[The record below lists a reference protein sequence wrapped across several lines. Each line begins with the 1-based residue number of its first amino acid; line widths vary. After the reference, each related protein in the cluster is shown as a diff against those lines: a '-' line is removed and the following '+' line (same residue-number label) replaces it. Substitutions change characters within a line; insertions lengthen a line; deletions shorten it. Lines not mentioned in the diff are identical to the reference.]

1 MMQPCLEDH
10 AMVRAGDLKR
20 RLAAILAGDAVAYSR
35 LMAQDEHAT
44 VAALDVAR
52 SLFREQIDAN
62 HGRVIDMAGDSV
74 LAVFETA
81 TGAVTAALAIQQA
94 INAGALERAPN
105 ARMVF
110 RIGLHLGEVIEKA
123 DGTVYGDGVNVA
135 ARLQTLAPAGG
146 ITVSDVLHGLV
157 HGRVDADYVDLGAQ
171 HLKNIARPVQ
181 VYAITVEGVVPLPEP
196 VQRAA
201 SAAATTTAMAP
212 SHTRPTPDADTDA
225 ATTSAKTA
233 RAATLFIG
241 RRQELAGLTTAL
253 ATARGGNGQVV
264 VLAGS
269 GGIGK
274 TRLAQQLA
282 AQAEA
287 DGVPVLWGRCLEE
300 PGAPPYWPWRQLI
313 RSYLR
318 NSGDT
323 DPARTFGSALVDIAG
338 IVPELADHIAVPSP
352 DTDTLDN
359 AQSRFRLFDAV
370 VGFLRRAAQR
380 APLLLVFEDLHWADA
395 TSLRLLAFL
404 ASELDD
410 CALLVLGTYRD
421 TELSRAHP
429 LVDTLAELARSP
441 AFGRIALGGL
451 SGAETEAFMSATIG
465 HTADAHLASALHAR
479 TEGHPLF
486 LEETLR
492 LIVDGG
498 MPAPDAPAASFPL
511 APLQVPTGVR
521 EAIGKRLN
529 RLSATTAR
537 LLSKAACIGRRF
549 DTDILTRLESERS
562 EDEVLQALEEAVGSH
577 LIEPVPESHDF
588 RFSHAL
594 IRETLYDEMLA
605 LRGSRLHLRIGELL
619 EAQHGQADGQVLPQ
633 LAYHFGAAG
642 TAAAAVKALD
652 YATRSA
658 EQARQVLAFEEAGN
672 QYRLALQVQHKH
684 LAADAALR
692 CRLLLQ
698 LGDVELSA
706 GSGLAARDVFA
717 LAGTLARSGGH
728 TEWFARAAIG
738 FERASMLAAQSGE
751 AAVALLSEALAL
763 HQHAD
768 GLRVEL
774 LARLCRA
781 CVYSDRASEAVA
793 AHTQAVA
800 LARTLGEPQG
810 LFVALASIVSANY
823 WPRML
828 AQRLEAAR
836 EAWRIVEAVRH
847 KVPFIDL
854 VPYYL
859 ADLEHAGDIATLRQV
874 LDLSMHLAEQSRSP
888 YLMALCRH
896 TEALLAINEGR
907 FAQAETWA
915 IEALHSG
922 RRITRDQAASAY
934 GMQMFCLRREQGR
947 LGEALPVLRHFVQST
962 PEAQQWP
969 PGLALLYAEL
979 DMRAECQAQFD
990 NLPWHTAMRPAR
1002 DASTLTI
1009 IFFAAEICVYLHD
1022 VARAA
1027 TLYPLLAEHA
1037 GSNLMPDF
1045 GGPCLGSAD
1054 RLLGNLA
1061 AVQQQWEQAQAH
1073 FEAALEMDQHTG
1085 ARVWLAHS
1093 RYDYARM
1100 LHRRGHE
1107 GDAARARELL
1117 EPALADST
1125 ALGMQALTPRIAA
1138 LVQEVEAPRSAN
1150 PCGLTE
1156 REVEVLRLIAMGRNN
1171 REIGKV
1177 LAISPNTVANH
1188 VRNILEKT
1196 YTANRT
1202 EAAAFANR
1210 EGLLGS

>member
-1 MMQPCLEDH
+1 
-10 AMVRAGDLKR
+10 MVRAGDLKR

-44 VAALDVAR
+44 VAALDAAR
-52 SLFREQIDAN
+52 SVFREQIGA
-62 HGRVIDMAGDSV
+62 HQGRVIDMAGDSV

-94 INAGALERAPN
+94 IRAAALERAPD

-146 ITVSDVLHGLV
+146 ITVSDALHSLV

-171 HLKNIARPVQ
+171 HLKNIAQPVQ
-181 VYAITVEGVVPLPEP
+181 VYAIAVEGAEPLPEP
-196 VQRAA
+196 VPHAA
-201 SAAATTTAMAP
+201 SAAATATAPLHPRPAP
-212 SHTRPTPDADTDA
+212 AADA
-225 ATTSAKTA
+225 ASPSARAT

-318 NSGDT
+318 SSGDT
-323 DPARTFGSALVDIAG
+323 DPARTFGSALADIAG
-338 IVPELADHIAVPSP
+338 IVPELADHVAVPAP

-421 TELSRAHP
+421 TELSRQHP

-441 AFGRIALGGL
+441 VFGRIELGGL
-451 SGAETEAFMSATIG
+451 SGEETEAFMAATIG
-465 HTADAHLASALHAR
+465 STANAHLASALHAR

-492 LIVDGG
+492 FIAESG
-498 MPAPDAPAASFPL
+498 MPAQDGATSGQPQAL
-511 APLQVPTGVR
+511 LQVPTGVR
-521 EAIGKRLN
+521 EVIGQRLN

-549 DTDILTRLESERS
+549 DTDILARLEADKS
-562 EDEVLQALEEAVGSH
+562 EDEVLQALEEALASH
-577 LIEPVPESHDF
+577 LIEPVPKSQHF

-605 LRGSRLHLRIGELL
+605 LRRARLHLRIGELL
-619 EAQHGQADGQVLPQ
+619 EEQHAQADAMVLPQ
-633 LAYHFGAAG
+633 LAYHFGAAD
-642 TAAAAVKALD
+642 TAAAAAKALD
-652 YATRSA
+652 YAMRSA
-658 EQARQVLAFEEAGN
+658 DQANQVLAFEEAGN
-672 QYRLALQVQHKH
+672 QYRLALQVQQKH
-684 LAADAALR
+684 LAADSALR

-698 LGDVELSA
+698 LGEVELSA
-706 GSGLAARDVFA
+706 GSGLPARDVFA
-717 LAGTLARSGGH
+717 QACALARGNGH
-728 TEWFARAAIG
+728 TEGFARAAAG
-738 FERASMLAAQSGE
+738 FERSTMLAAQSGE
-751 AAVALLSEALAL
+751 PAVALLSEALAL
-763 HQHAD
+763 HRHDDA
-768 GLRVEL
+768 LRFEL

-781 CVYSDRASEAVA
+781 CVYSDRSQEAVA
-793 AHTQAVA
+793 IHTQAVG
-800 LARTLGEPQG
+800 LARTLGDAQG
-810 LFVALASIVSANY
+810 LFIALASIVSANY

-828 AQRLEAAR
+828 TQRLAAAR
-836 EAWRIVEAVRH
+836 EAWSIVEAGQH
-847 KVPFIDL
+847 PVPVVDL
-854 VPYYL
+854 IPYYL
-859 ADLEHAGDIATLRQV
+859 ADLEHAGDITTLRQV
-874 LDLSMHLAEQSRSP
+874 LQQGLRLAEQSRSP
-888 YLMALCRH
+888 YLLTLCRH

-915 IEALHSG
+915 VDALRSG
-922 RRITRDQAASAY
+922 RRMAQDQALSAY

-947 LGEALPVLRHFVQST
+947 LGEALPMLQHFVRST
-962 PEAQQWP
+962 PEAQQWQ

-979 DMRAECQAQFD
+979 DMRAECRAQFD
-990 NLPWHTAMRPAR
+990 SLPWHTATRPAR

-1009 IFFAAEICVYLHD
+1009 MFFAAETCVYLHD
-1022 VARAA
+1022 AERAA
-1027 TLYPLLAEHA
+1027 LLYPLLAENA
-1037 GSNLMPDF
+1037 GSNLMSDF

-1073 FEAALEMDQHTG
+1073 FEAALAMDQHTG
-1085 ARVWLAHS
+1085 ARVWLAHT
-1093 RYDYARM
+1093 RHDYARM
-1100 LHRRGHE
+1100 LLRRGHE

-1125 ALGMQALTPRIAA
+1125 ALGMQALTPRITA
-1138 LVQEVEAPRSAN
+1138 LIQEIEAPRSAY

-1171 REIGKV
+1171 REIGQV
-1177 LAISPNTVANH
+1177 LSISPNTVANH

-1210 EGLLGS
+1210 EGLLGG